1 MKCSKCGNELK
12 EGAKYC
18 SNCGKKHRTRKWL
31 VEFLLCLFLGIFG
44 IHRFYAR
51 KS

>member
-12 EGAKYC
+12 EGAKFCGYC
-18 SNCGKKHRTRKWL
+18 GNKYRNTKWS

-44 IHRFYAR
+44 IHRLYAR